1 MIERGPTF
9 SLYIG
14 NLSQK
19 TFDLDLYKHFTSKGY
34 KLYSAKIM
42 FDKETNKSK
51 GFGYLNFGDKD
62 EANRCLN
69 EMNNTAFDSRQIVL
83 NLKKDKDF
91 DSKANVVVR
100 NLPKDFDQKDLA
112 NLFS

>member
-1 MIERGPTF
+1 
-9 SLYIG
+9 
-14 NLSQK
+14 
-19 TFDLDLYKHFTSKGY
+19 
-34 KLYSAKIM
+34 
-42 FDKETNKSK
+42 
-51 GFGYLNFGDKD
+51 
-62 EANRCLN
+62 
-69 EMNNTAFDSRQIVL
+69 MNNTTFDSRQIVL